1 MLAHD
6 CLTPFRQTALRLR
19 KRFRKVGS
27 GVMTSRHQEAIDL
40 LEDLPAAARKALL
53 SRERRLTLEAGQ
65 PLFEAG
71 EPAEAL
77 YIVNKGTLAVYID
90 RPGTG
95 RHLLALIRQGEVIGE
110 MAVISGGP
118 RTASAVA
125 IRDSELI
132 TVPASEFREL
142 QRRYPQLALGLNR
155 LLVRRLR
162 QTSLGGPRSEPKTN
176 AVIPASQGVD
186 PEDFAR
192 RLAEELQR
200 MGAAVHVVPPGDDDT
215 SPPDL
220 ARLEAAHDHV
230 FLCGHLQHREWSDMC
245 ARQADRIIA
254 LVPAEGSLDARF
266 PRTLLAQRATH
277 QLANLVLLHRSPAD
291 RPLRSTGQ
299 WLDTLNPSRH
309 FHLRAKAKR
318 DWQHLARVIAG
329 TSVGLVLSGGGA
341 RAFAHIGVLRA
352 IEDAQIPID
361 FIGGSSMGAIIA
373 ACHAS
378 GWSSETILERFRAS
392 AITKNPL
399 SDYSL
404 PLIGLVRGHRVE
416 RLLESAFG
424 DTHIP
429 DLWRPYFC
437 VSTNLTTATVHV
449 HRRGRLRDAL
459 RASVSLPG
467 ILPPVSTPEGVLVDG
482 GVMDN
487 LPVETMRV
495 VNHGPIVAVD
505 VTRDLAITPQWL
517 KEVQSASLLSRIMN
531 PPIVSILMRAGT
543 VSNEDRARNQLDA
556 AELVITPPLGDIDIR
571 DWKAYDQA
579 VEIGRR
585 HAAGVLALEADCLL
599 KPHPPE

>member
-1 MLAHD
+1 M
-6 CLTPFRQTALRLR
+6 TP
-19 KRFRKVGS
+19 K
-27 GVMTSRHQEAIDL
+27 HQEAIDL
-40 LEDLPAAARKALL
+40 LEDLPAEARQALL
-53 SRERRLTLEAGQ
+53 TRERRVTLEAGQ
-65 PLFEAG
+65 PLFQAG

-90 RPGTG
+90 KPGKG

-132 TVPASEFREL
+132 TVPANEFREL
-142 QRRYPQLALGLNR
+142 QQRYPELARGLNR

-162 QTSLGGPRSEPKTN
+162 HTSMGGPSSEPKTN
-176 AVIPASQGVD
+176 AVIPASQGID
-186 PEDFAR
+186 PEAFAR
-192 RLAEELQR
+192 RLADELQR
-200 MGAAVHVVPPGDDDT
+200 MGNRVHVVPPGDDDT
-215 SPPDL
+215 PAPDL

-230 FLCGHLQHREWSDMC
+230 FLCGHLKHREWSDMC
-245 ARQADRIIA
+245 ARQADRILA
-254 LVPAEGSLDARF
+254 LVPAEGSLDPRF
-266 PRTLLAQRATH
+266 PRTLLAQRAAH
-277 QLANLVLLHRSPAD
+277 QLANLVLVHRSPAE
-291 RPLRSTGQ
+291 RHLRSTGQ

-309 FHLRAKAKR
+309 FHLRSKAKR

-352 IEDAQIPID
+352 IEDAQLPID

-378 GWSSETILERFRAS
+378 GWSADTIIERFRRSDIAR
-392 AITKNPL
+392 NPL

-404 PLIGLVRGHRVE
+404 PLIGLVRGSRVE
-416 RLLESAFG
+416 RLLEAAFG

-429 DLWRPYFC
+429 DLWRPFFC
-437 VSTNLTTATVHV
+437 VSTNLTTAKVHV
-449 HRRGRLRDAL
+449 HRRGKLREAL
-459 RASVSLPG
+459 RASVSIPG
-467 ILPPVSTPEGVLVDG
+467 ILPPVSTPDGVLVDG

-495 VNHGPIVAVD
+495 VNNGPILAVD

-517 KEVQSASLLSRIMN
+517 KEVRSGSLLSRIMS

-543 VSNEDRARNQLDA
+543 VGNEDRAKDQLNA

-571 DWKAYDQA
+571 DWKAFDQA

-585 HAAGVLALEADCLL
+585 HAAGVLALEAECLV
-599 KPHPPE
+599 KPRPTE

>member
-1 MLAHD
+1 MSS
-6 CLTPFRQTALRLR
+6 
-19 KRFRKVGS
+19 K
-27 GVMTSRHQEAIDL
+27 HQEAIDL
-40 LEDLPAAARKALL
+40 LEDLPAPARKTLL
-53 SRERRLTLEAGQ
+53 ARERRLTLEAGQ

-90 RPGTG
+90 RPGSG
-95 RHLLALIRQGEVIGE
+95 RHLLALIRQGEVVGE

-132 TVPASEFREL
+132 TVTAIEFREL
-142 QRRYPQLALGLNR
+142 QQRYPQLARSLNR
-155 LLVRRLR
+155 LLVHRLR
-162 QTSLGGPRSEPKTN
+162 HTSLGGPSSEPKTN

-186 PEDFAR
+186 PQAFAR
-192 RLAEELQR
+192 HLADELQR
-200 MGAAVHVVPPGDDDT
+200 GGARVHVVPPGDDST
-215 SPPDL
+215 PAPDL

-230 FLCGHLQHREWSDMC
+230 FLCGDLKYREWSDMC

-254 LVPAEGSLDARF
+254 LVPADGSLDPRF
-266 PRTLLAQRATH
+266 PRSLLAQRAAH
-277 QLANLVLLHRSPAD
+277 QLANLVLLHRSPTQ
-291 RPLRSTGQ
+291 RPLRTTGQ

-309 FHLRAKAKR
+309 FHLRTKAKR

-352 IEDAQIPID
+352 IEDARIPID
-361 FIGGSSMGAIIA
+361 FIGGASMGAIIG

-378 GWSSETILERFRAS
+378 GWSSETIVERFRAS
-392 AITKNPL
+392 AITRNPL

-404 PLIGLVRGHRVE
+404 PLLGLVRGKKVE
-416 RLLESAFG
+416 GLLESAFG
-424 DTHIP
+424 DTNIP
-429 DLWRPYFC
+429 DLWRPFYC
-437 VSTNLTTATVHV
+437 VSTNLTTAKVHV
-449 HRRGRLRDAL
+449 HRRGKLRDAL

-467 ILPPVSTPEGVLVDG
+467 ILPPVSTPDGVLVDG

-487 LPVETMRV
+487 LPVETMRM
-495 VNHGPIVAVD
+495 VNNGPVIAVD

-517 KEVQSASLLSRIMN
+517 KEVRSAPLLSRILS

-543 VSNEDRARNQLDA
+543 VGNEDRARDQLNA
-556 AELVITPPLGDIDIR
+556 AELVISPPLGDIDIR
-571 DWKAYDQA
+571 DWRAFDKAVA
-579 VEIGRR
+579 IGRR
-585 HAAGVLALEADCLL
+585 HAASVLALEAECLVRPL
-599 KPHPPE
+599 PPE

>member
-1 MLAHD
+1 MSS
-6 CLTPFRQTALRLR
+6 
-19 KRFRKVGS
+19 K
-27 GVMTSRHQEAIDL
+27 HQEAIDL
-40 LEDLPAAARKALL
+40 LEDLPAPARKTLL
-53 SRERRLTLEAGQ
+53 ARERRLTLEAGQ

-90 RPGTG
+90 RPGSG
-95 RHLLALIRQGEVIGE
+95 RHLLALIRQGEVVGE

-132 TVPASEFREL
+132 TVTAIEFREL
-142 QRRYPQLALGLNR
+142 QQRYPQLARSLNR
-155 LLVRRLR
+155 LLVHRLR
-162 QTSLGGPRSEPKTN
+162 HTSLGGPSSEPKTN

-186 PEDFAR
+186 PQAFAR
-192 RLAEELQR
+192 HLADELQR
-200 MGAAVHVVPPGDDDT
+200 GGARVHVVPPGDDST
-215 SPPDL
+215 PAPDL

-230 FLCGHLQHREWSDMC
+230 FLCGDLKYREWSDMC

-254 LVPAEGSLDARF
+254 LVPADGSLDPRF
-266 PRTLLAQRATH
+266 PRSLLAQRAAH
-277 QLANLVLLHRSPAD
+277 QLANLVLLHRSPTQ
-291 RPLRSTGQ
+291 RPLRTTGQ

-309 FHLRAKAKR
+309 FHLRTKAKR

-352 IEDAQIPID
+352 IEEARIPID
-361 FIGGSSMGAIIA
+361 FIGGSSMGGIIA

-378 GWSSETILERFRAS
+378 GWSAETIIERFRS
-392 AITKNPL
+392 SDIVTNPL

-404 PLIGLVRGHRVE
+404 PLIGLVRGKRVE
-416 RLLESAFG
+416 RLLETAFG
-424 DTHIP
+424 DTNIP
-429 DLWRPYFC
+429 DLWRPFYC
-437 VSTNLTTATVHV
+437 VSTNLTTAKVHV
-449 HRRGRLRDAL
+449 HRRGKLRDAL

-467 ILPPVSTPEGVLVDG
+467 ILPPVSTPDGVLVDG

-487 LPVETMRV
+487 LPVETMRM
-495 VNHGPIVAVD
+495 VNNGPVIAVD

-517 KEVQSASLLSRIMN
+517 KEVRSAPLLSRILS

-543 VSNEDRARNQLDA
+543 VGNEDRARDQLNA
-556 AELVITPPLGDIDIR
+556 PELVISPPLGDIDIR
-571 DWKAYDQA
+571 DWRAFDKAVA
-579 VEIGRR
+579 IGRR
-585 HAAGVLALEADCLL
+585 HAASVLALEAECLVRPL
-599 KPHPPE
+599 PPE

>member
-1 MLAHD
+1 
-6 CLTPFRQTALRLR
+6 
-19 KRFRKVGS
+19 
-27 GVMTSRHQEAIDL
+27 MTSRQQEAIDL

-53 SRERRLTLEAGQ
+53 ARERRIVLEAGQ

-132 TVPASEFREL
+132 TVPAPEFREL
-142 QRRYPQLALGLNR
+142 QRRFPELARALNR

-162 QTSLGGPRSEPKTN
+162 HTSLGGTTSEPKTN
-176 AVIPASQGVD
+176 AVIPASKGVD
-186 PEDFAR
+186 AEAFAR
-192 RLAEELQR
+192 RLAEELER
-200 MGAAVHVVPPGDDDT
+200 TGASVHVVPPGDDDT
-215 SPPDL
+215 PAPDL

-230 FLCGHLQHREWSDMC
+230 FLCGDLKHREWSDMC

-254 LVPAEGSLDARF
+254 LVPADGSLDPRF
-266 PRTLLAQRATH
+266 PRTLLAERAAH
-277 QLANLVLLHRSPAD
+277 QLANLVLLHRAPAE
-291 RPLRSTGQ
+291 RPLRTTGQ

-309 FHLRAKAKR
+309 FHLRAKARR

-352 IEDAQIPID
+352 LEEARIPID

-378 GWSSETILERFRAS
+378 GWSADTIVERFRAS
-392 AITKNPL
+392 SLVTNPL

-404 PLIGLVRGHRVE
+404 PLIGLVRGKRVE

-424 DTHIP
+424 DSHIP
-429 DLWRPYFC
+429 DLWRPFFC

-449 HRRGRLRDAL
+449 HRRGKLREAL

-482 GVMDN
+482 GVMEN
-487 LPVETMRV
+487 LPIETMRV
-495 VNHGPIVAVD
+495 VNSGPIVAVD

-517 KEVQSASLLSRIMN
+517 KQVRSASLLSRILN

-543 VSNEDRARNQLDA
+543 VGNEDRARDQLAA
-556 AELVITPPLGDIDIR
+556 AELVISPPLGDIDIR
-571 DWKAYDQA
+571 DWRAFDGA

-585 HAAGVLALEADCLL
+585 HGASVLALEAECLL
-599 KPHPPE
+599 KPRPPQ

>member
-1 MLAHD
+1 MMSSK
-6 CLTPFRQTALRLR
+6 Q
-19 KRFRKVGS
+19 
-27 GVMTSRHQEAIDL
+27 QEAIDL
-40 LEDLPAAARKALL
+40 LEDLPAAARQALL
-53 SRERRLTLEAGQ
+53 ARERRITLEAGQ

-71 EPAEAL
+71 KPAEAL
-77 YIVNKGTLAVYID
+77 YIVNKGTLAVYVD

-95 RHLLALIRQGEVIGE
+95 RHLLALIRQGEVVGE

-132 TVPASEFREL
+132 VVSASEFR
-142 QRRYPQLALGLNR
+142 QMQHRYPELARGLNR
-155 LLVRRLR
+155 LLVSRLR

-176 AVIPASQGVD
+176 AVIPAASGVD
-186 PEDFAR
+186 AESFAR
-192 RLAEELQR
+192 RLAEELR
-200 MGAAVHVVPPGDDDT
+200 RTGARVHVVPPGDDDT
-215 SPPDL
+215 PAPDL

-230 FLCGHLQHREWSDMC
+230 FLCGHLNYRQWSDMC
-245 ARQADRIIA
+245 ARQADRILA
-254 LVPAEGSLDARF
+254 LVPAEASLDPRF
-266 PRTLLAQRATH
+266 PHTLLAQRAAH
-277 QLANLVLLHRSPAD
+277 QLANLVLLHRSPAK
-291 RPLRSTGQ
+291 RPSRTTGQ

-309 FHLRAKAKR
+309 FHLRLKAKG

-352 IEDAQIPID
+352 IEEAQVPVD
-361 FIGGSSMGAIIA
+361 FIGGSSMGAIVG

-378 GWSSETILERFRAS
+378 GWSAETIVERFRNS
-392 AITKNPL
+392 AIAKNPL

-404 PLIGLVRGHRVE
+404 PLIGLVRGTRVE

-429 DLWRPYFC
+429 DLRRPFFC
-437 VSTNLTTATVHV
+437 VSTNLTTAKVHV
-449 HRRGRLRDAL
+449 HRRGKLREAL
-459 RASVSLPG
+459 RASVALPG
-467 ILPPVSTPEGVLVDG
+467 ILPPVSTPDGVLVDG

-495 VNHGPIVAVD
+495 VNHGPIIAVD

-517 KEVQSASLLSRIMN
+517 KEVRSASLLSQIIN

-543 VSNEDRARNQLDA
+543 VGNEDRARDQLSA

-571 DWKAYDQA
+571 DWRAFDRA
-579 VEIGRR
+579 VEIGHR
-585 HAAGVLALEADCLL
+585 HAASVLALEADCLL
-599 KPHPPE
+599 KPRRPE